1 MKAIFIDCDEQSASV
16 FSAISQPDDPA
27 VTLHREPFAPTDLP
41 RLLDGYAICLDD
53 HSTLPTA
60 NLAQCRA
67 LKHVVFLGTGA
78 ASYMDVEAL
87 RRHDIQVYTIKG
99 YGDVA
104 VAEHAI
110 ALMLACARDLG
121 RMDHEIRTGTWIP
134 REGVQLRGKILGVIG
149 LGGIGREVARIGGG
163 LGMEVIAWNR
173 TPRPEAGV
181 VQIDLDSLLARA
193 DVVSI
198 HLGLTGETRNFLDAS
213 RIARMK
219 PGAILVNTARG
230 ALLNEDAL
238 IEALERGCIRHAGL
252 DVFHGEP
259 LDPNHRLARMPNVTL
274 SAHAAYNTREASMTL
289 MRRAIDIVRDL
300 VAA

>member
-1 MKAIFIDCDEQSASV
+1 MKAIFIDCDEQSASI
-16 FSAISQPDDPA
+16 FRAISQPDDPA

-87 RRHDIQVYTIKG
+87 RRHDIQVHTIKG

-173 TPRPEAGV
+173 TPRSEAGV
-181 VQIDLDSLLARA
+181 VQVDLDSLLARA

-238 IEALERGCIRHAGL
+238 IEALERGRIRHAGL

-274 SAHAAYNTREASMTL
+274 SAHAAHNTREASMTL